1 MNYIAPIKFYF
12 AIVNRCKVQQKSFFA
27 KNDQTGKGTSFPV
40 AYTLTVGLASFP
52 VHIFR
57 LIFGQRCHK
66 ICVQSVEP
74 IHPGKPSFSYTSFTL
89 SSSSPKGIYTY
100 LLYK

>member
-57 LIFGQRCHK
+57 LMPQDMCAVRGAYTPRQTKLLIHK
-66 ICVQSVEP
+66 LHFI
-74 IHPGKPSFSYTSFTL
+74 
-89 SSSSPKGIYTY
+89 
-100 LLYK
+100 